1 MICRIESQRDKEKE
15 DRLGS
20 EVIQNEEHSVEIFEQ
35 QKDGGMTSTKFVD
48 DINDI
53 KLLEQLDAY
62 VSSLEFASRLWEWD
76 WAAINTTSSAF
87 MLPMP

>member
-62 VSSLEFASRLWEWD
+62 VSSLEFASRPWEWD
-76 WAAINTTSSAF
+76 WAAINTTPSTF